1 MTSKEL
7 NDLGWNIYR
16 VNNWVARHR
25 DTGRKITAGTF
36 ATLLQLVQYEEEMK
50 KYYPA
55 S

>member
-1 MTSKEL
+1 MNSQEL
-7 NDLGWNIYR
+7 AELGWNIYR

-25 DTGRKITAGTF
+25 ETGRKIAAGTF
-36 ATLLQLVQYEEEMK
+36 ATLIQLVNYEEEMK

>member
-1 MTSKEL
+1 MTSQEL
-7 NDLGWNIYR
+7 NELGWNIYR

-25 DTGRKITAGTF
+25 DTGRKISAGTF